1 MDEIKT
7 AVYVVKTTNRQER
20 AVADNIYA
28 AVKDDINDIAIT
40 SVIVPD
46 ELKGYILVETYEP
59 LARVEE
65 LMERVPSARTV
76 LKGDMALEEVSHYL
90 TPKPTVTGID
100 EGTIVELISGPFKG
114 EKAIVKRVD
123 RAKEEITVELYESV
137 LPIPIT
143 VRGDNVRII
152 DHGDDQH

>member
-1 MDEIKT
+1 MDEQKT
-7 AVYVVKTTNRQER
+7 SIYAVKTTNRQER
-20 AVADNIYA
+20 AVADNIYT
-28 AVKDDINDIAIT
+28 AVKDDIDDIAIT

-65 LMERVPSARTV
+65 LMERVPSARIV
-76 LKGDMALEEVSHYL
+76 LKGGMSLEEVGHYL

-123 RAKEEITVELYESV
+123 TTKEEITVELYESV

-143 VRGDNVRII
+143 IRGDNVRII
-152 DHGDDQH
+152 DHGDD

>member
-1 MDEIKT
+1 MDGMKT
-7 AVYVVKTTNRQER
+7 SIYAVKTTNRQER
-20 AVADNIYA
+20 AVADNIYT
-28 AVKDDINDIAIT
+28 AVKDDVDDIAIT

-46 ELKGYILVETYEP
+46 ELKGYILVETCEP

-76 LKGDMALEEVSHYL
+76 LKGGMSLDEVGHYL

-123 RAKEEITVELYESV
+123 STKEEITVELYESV

-143 VRGDNVRII
+143 VRGDSARII
-152 DHGDDQH
+152 DHGDD

>member
-1 MDEIKT
+1 MDEQKT
-7 AVYVVKTTNRQER
+7 SIYAVKTTNRQER

-28 AVKDDINDIAIT
+28 AVKDDIDDIAIT

-46 ELKGYILVETYEP
+46 ELKGYILVETYES

-76 LKGDMALEEVSHYL
+76 LKGGMSLEEVGHYL

-123 RAKEEITVELYESV
+123 ATKEEITVELYESV

-152 DHGDDQH
+152 DHGDD

>member
-1 MDEIKT
+1 MDEFKT
-7 AVYVVKTTNRQER
+7 SVYAVKTTNRQER

-28 AVKDDINDIAIT
+28 AVKDDIDDIAIT

-65 LMERVPSARTV
+65 LMERIPSARIV
-76 LKGDMALEEVSHYL
+76 LKGGMPLEEVGHYL

-123 RAKEEITVELYESV
+123 SAKEEITVELYESV

-152 DHGDDQH
+152 DHGDER

>member
-1 MDEIKT
+1 MNEQKT
-7 AVYVVKTTNRQER
+7 SIYAVKTTNRQER

-28 AVKDDINDIAIT
+28 AVKDDIDDIAIT

-65 LMERVPSARTV
+65 LMERVPSARIV
-76 LKGDMALEEVSHYL
+76 LKGAMSLEEVGHYL

-123 RAKEEITVELYESV
+123 TTKEEITVELYESV

-152 DHGDDQH
+152 DHGDDE